1 MNWFLRALKKYAVF
15 SGRSQRSEYWFFSLV
30 ALSLYIPL
38 LIVDHLLGVVDEDGD
53 MGLLSGAL
61 LLALLL
67 PGLSVSVRRLHDV
80 GMSGWWFLLSFVPI
94 LGDIAMIVIFCL
106 DSEPGEN
113 RYGPNPKL
121 QRASASSSVGQ
132 TQL

>member
-106 DSEPGEN
+106 GSEPGEN

-121 QRASASSSVGQ
+121 QHASASSSVGQ